1 MIALACQHTNR
12 SKQGKRNGQ
21 RNKLALPGLPDH
33 VHLQRRARPL
43 GDMRIEMKEAVLV
56 LNMLLE
62 GMSIRACERL
72 TGMKADTIC
81 DLIVVVG
88 ENRDRFLESAV
99 VNVPVKFVE
108 LDEIWDFVG
117 CKDKDQKLRDR
128 TDDCGDSW
136 TWCD

>member
-1 MIALACQHTNR
+1 MFTCNEE
-12 SKQGKRNGQ
+12 
-21 RNKLALPGLPDH
+21 
-33 VHLQRRARPL
+33 RPL

-117 CKDKDQKLRDR
+117 CKDKTRSCVIAR
-128 TDDCGDSW
+128 TIAEDSW